1 MQNQTIA
8 WIIVIILVVI
18 AIVAFAY
25 WLCKRSCSNGKK
37 INSKSNDLLVNARN
51 GASSNSSSLAPT
63 QPSSNQLQPPISNS
77 QLINQLLN
85 DNYQTER
92 ENNRPVQP
100 SQLQASQLQAVS
112 QPQPSQTHRRH
123 SSHPK
128 PHPRKPIQHNN
139 DSSSEDGF
147 KNLNVR
153 NLLPT
158 LDPTNKETRF
168 IKDPLLTNPDKVG
181 VSKKN
186 IGINTKNTTFKNGST
201 DIRGDP
207 IKIKPD
213 RTQLFNQPGYLDDS
227 DMAEV

>member
-37 INSKSNDLLVNARN
+37 INNKSNDLLTNARN
-51 GASSNSSSLAPT
+51 GTSSNSSSLAST

-92 ENNRPVQP
+92 ENTRPI
-100 SQLQASQLQAVS
+100 QAVS
-112 QPQPSQTHRRH
+112 QAQPSQPQTHRRH

-128 PHPRKPIQHNN
+128 PHPRKPIQPNN